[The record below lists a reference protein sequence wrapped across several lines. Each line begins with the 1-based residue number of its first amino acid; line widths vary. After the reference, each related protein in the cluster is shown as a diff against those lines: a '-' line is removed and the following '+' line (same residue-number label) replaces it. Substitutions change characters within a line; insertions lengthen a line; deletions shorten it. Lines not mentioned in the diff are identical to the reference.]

1 MQTESLHD
9 RTMSERRNR
18 TDRLIAVFGI
28 VVLAF
33 GALAIWA
40 ATQGAGPG
48 FTQEPVGRR
57 VLRQARAQLG
67 PAAEVRMVEPGRG
80 RVACGYVA
88 RDRTGGAVGFIS
100 RPNRMLLSD
109 DPLSREFRAMIAA
122 DCPAFPERP
131 LMTAAPR

>member
-1 MQTESLHD
+1 MAR
-9 RTMSERRNR
+9 RTIRIE
-18 TDRLIAVFGI
+18 RLIAVLG
-28 VVLAF
+28 VAVLLL
-33 GALAIWA
+33 GALVIWA
-40 ATQGAGPG
+40 TTQGARPA
-48 FTQEPVGRR
+48 FTEEPVGRR

-67 PAAEVRMVEPGRG
+67 PGAEVRLIEPGRG

-88 RDRTGGAVGFIS
+88 GTRGGPAVGFIS

-131 LMTAAPR
+131 LTSGAVG

>member
-1 MQTESLHD
+1 MARRTIRTE
-9 RTMSERRNR
+9 
-18 TDRLIAVFGI
+18 RLIAVLG
-28 VVLAF
+28 VAVLLL
-33 GALAIWA
+33 GALAMWA

-57 VLRQARAQLG
+57 VLRQARDQLG
-67 PAAEVRMVEPGRG
+67 RQAEVRLIEPGRG

-88 RDRTGGAVGFIS
+88 GSRGGAAVGFIS

-109 DPLSREFRAMIAA
+109 DPLSREFRAMIVA

-131 LMTAAPR
+131 RIGGAAR